1 MSDECCDVLEIHGE
15 SVSAAKD
22 AMPPSE
28 VLDFLTDFF
37 RVFSDH
43 TRVKILLT
51 LDTGEM
57 CVCDIS
63 AALDMSMSA
72 VSHQLRILRDAHLVA
87 YRREGRTVFYS
98 LCDDHVRNV
107 LEMALEHVREK
118 SADLRIS

>member
-1 MSDECCDVLEIHGE
+1 MPQSDVL
-15 SVSAAKD
+15 D
-22 AMPPSE
+22 
-28 VLDFLTDFF
+28 DLTDFF
-37 RVFSDH
+37 RVFSDR
-43 TRVKILLT
+43 TRVKILLA

-72 VSHQLRILRDAHLVA
+72 VSHQLRTLRDAHLVA

-98 LCDDHVRNV
+98 LCDDHVRYV

-118 SADLRIS
+118 STELRIS